1 MNHSRRWKVLSRLLS
16 WFSFLLQAPVRRLHG
31 FCCPSACPVALSP
44 RAGGVTQ
51 WPESP
56 AFASLEQD
64 SAPSD
69 RTSHVARTQLPAAW
83 RTWRPGAPHGRPWGS
98 PFPPVFL
105 HSLRPGPVTC
115 LQKPV
120 PWRSR
125 PHAPLLHCS
134 RPPVFLPSV
143 WPLCHH
149 LYH

>member
-1 MNHSRRWKVLSRLLS
+1 MNHSCRWKVLSRLLS
-16 WFSFLLQAPVRRLHG
+16 WFSFLPTGSCQASARFLLPVCL
-31 FCCPSACPVALSP
+31 P
-44 RAGGVTQ
+44 RGPQSTCGWRYSMA
-51 WPESP
+51 ESP
-56 AFASLEQD
+56 AFTSLEQD

-115 LQKPV
+115 LQKSV

-125 PHAPLLHCS
+125 PHAPLVHCS